1 MKKNKRFTRI
11 MSLVLCL
18 SMLCT
23 MMLSGSVIGAA
34 EETVEQT
41 AAVAVNEVESM
52 EYTSEYEA
60 ATDETEEKQEVDSV
74 SEAADETE
82 PSMESASSDET
93 DVVVDAEVSEVSDAD
108 DEVIPDES
116 DISNASEGVN
126 PTEGETEAEMSDAE
140 EILEIPTS
148 SEQEGD
154 STESVVPN
162 DEVILDTTVETDVSD
177 SLVESELPDV
187 TAEPDSTS
195 EPEMSDS
202 PEGSEIPDATM
213 EPEITPVPGNIDPTQ
228 EPESSDT
235 TPMPEQPDITP
246 EPEITVEPEVTPA
259 PEVTPQPDVPEY
271 DYLIQIIPPLNWTKA
286 DSANALISVR
296 DLNGL
301 GWDKI
306 EVRAGQAGWV
316 DVTNRFMNTDE
327 ISFPVSENGTIVVR
341 VIDPVGGH
349 HEVQSVVS
357 CFDRE
362 APLLTA
368 GIVDQSLQAVAL
380 DSLSGVAGI
389 GVNELLFTTFDSG
402 LLDVRLES
410 RLKRYKQLK
419 VYTYDHAGNVSQE
432 VVLDNPYYV
441 ASVSPTKKPSS
452 GGSGNTASKPTA
464 VPTAVPTAAPMPVPE
479 MTYTPGTA
487 FQMDGNMQTLD
498 LLFSSNTNK
507 QFISVQ
513 TRNGET
519 YYLVIDYDKPI
530 DENGNLYETY
540 FLNLVDDRDLMD
552 VVSEED
558 YITPKPEIVYV
569 TPEPTEVPV
578 VDVPVDDDDTEGNGA
593 SGILALLMLA
603 GIGGGALWYFKFR
616 KEGRKKQTDNA
627 FDEYDFDDEEE
638 SDEE

>member
-1 MKKNKRFTRI
+1 MRKNKRFIRI
-11 MSLVLCL
+11 VSMMICL

-23 MMLSGSVIGAA
+23 MMLRGSVIGVA

-41 AAVAVNEVESM
+41 I
-52 EYTSEYEA
+52 
-60 ATDETEEKQEVDSV
+60 
-74 SEAADETE
+74 
-82 PSMESASSDET
+82 
-93 DVVVDAEVSEVSDAD
+93 DVVVDAEVSEKVDAD

-116 DISNASEGVN
+116 DIPNATEAVN
-126 PTEGETEAEMSDAE
+126 STEAETEAEMPDAE
-140 EILEIPTS
+140 EIPDIP
-148 SEQEGD
+148 
-154 STESVVPN
+154 
-162 DEVILDTTVETDVSD
+162 D
-177 SLVESELPDV
+177 SLVESELPNV

-195 EPEMSDS
+195 EPDMSDS
-202 PEGSEIPDATM
+202 PEGSEIPDVTM
-213 EPEITPVPGNIDPTQ
+213 EPEITPVPDDIDPTQ
-228 EPESSDT
+228 EPEISDT
-235 TPMPEQPDITP
+235 TPMPEQPDTTP
-246 EPEITVEPEVTPA
+246 EPEITVEPEVTVEPEITPE
-259 PEVTPQPDVPEY
+259 PEVTPIPEVTPNPEITPEPDVPEY

-306 EVRAGQAGWV
+306 EVRAGNRDWA
-316 DVTNRFMNTDE
+316 DITNRFLSTDE
-327 ISFPVSENGTIVVR
+327 INFSVSENGSIIVR
-341 VIDPVGGH
+341 ITDPDGGH
-349 HEVQSVVS
+349 HEVQAFVS

-410 RLKRYKQLK
+410 RLNRYKQLK
-419 VYTYDHAGNVSQE
+419 VYAYDHAGNVSQE

-464 VPTAVPTAAPMPVPE
+464 VPTPVPTAVPTPVPE

-530 DENGNLYETY
+530 DEKGNLYETY

-558 YITPKPEIVYV
+558 YVTPKPEIVYV
-569 TPEPTEVPV
+569 TPEPTEVPAV
-578 VDVPVDDDDTEGNGA
+578 VAPVDDDKEENGV
-593 SGILALLMLA
+593 SGILALLVLA

-616 KEGRKKQTDNA
+616 KGDRKKQTDNA